1 VMVLVL
7 TTGELWWMIWSKFT
21 ELSIVSTVNRNA
33 KSVLVYLISLLTEQL
48 VVTCFY
54 VFYIYSFYT

>member
-1 VMVLVL
+1 MVLVL